1 MAIDPTRSVTAPTIR
16 NDTPQADDYAV
27 VSRVLPGPP
36 INVTVA
42 EDQPNTATVTR
53 VPLNVA
59 NVQLVA
65 AEVVVPPAGPTRK
78 TVSIYNDSDQDMY
91 VLLGTGPASATNFT
105 VKLHPTEFY
114 ETSDPNF
121 TGEINAIWAGA
132 GAGAAQVTVES
143 KV

>member
-1 MAIDPTRSVTAPTIR
+1 MTLQSGDNIASHPAVRNTVPLPT
-16 NDTPQADDYAV
+16 DYGIVA
-27 VSRVLPGPP
+27 RVLPGPP

-42 EDQPNTATVTR
+42 EDQPSVATVTR

-65 AEVVVPPAGPTRK
+65 AEVVVPPASPTRK
-78 TVSIYNDSDQDMY
+78 TVSIYNDSNQNMY
-91 VLLGTGPASATNFT
+91 VLLGPGPASATNFT
-105 VKLHPTEFY
+105 VLLNPTDFY

-121 TGEINAIWAGA
+121 IGEINAIWAGA

-143 KV
+143 V

>member
-1 MAIDPTRSVTAPTIR
+1 VAIDPTKAVTAPTVR
-16 NDTPQADDYAV
+16 NDDPEADDYAI

-36 INVTVA
+36 IPITIA
-42 EDQPNTATVTR
+42 EDQPNTAAVSR
-53 VPLNVA
+53 VNLSVV

-65 AEVVVPPAGPTRK
+65 AEVVPPGGAPGRK

-105 VKLHPTEFY
+105 VLMHPTDFY
-114 ETSDPNF
+114 ETADPNF
-121 TGEINAIWAGA
+121 IGEINAIWAGA